1 MIRKMPENKDEI
13 DLEDWSLHRYPLTTP
28 KDAQKHLAARE
39 RVISPSNC
47 NPTRSNVTVET
58 LRTV

>member
-1 MIRKMPENKDEI
+1 MVQTPENQDEI
-13 DLEDWSLHRYPLTTP
+13 DLEGWDLTTP